1 MIKNIKKQ
9 RLLAGA
15 LSVANNLIEA
25 FNIWWERRKV
35 LKDMERRDYSVI

>member
-1 MIKNIKKQ
+1 MIKRKENIMINIK
-9 RLLAGA
+9 
-15 LSVANNLIEA
+15 NNLIEA

>member
-1 MIKNIKKQ
+1 MIKNIKKK
-9 RLLAGA
+9 
-15 LSVANNLIEA
+15 LIEA

>member
-1 MIKNIKKQ
+1 MNNIK
-9 RLLAGA
+9 
-15 LSVANNLIEA
+15 NNLIEA

>member
-1 MIKNIKKQ
+1 MNNIKNKF
-9 RLLAGA
+9 
-15 LSVANNLIEA
+15 IEA

>member
-1 MIKNIKKQ
+1 MINNIKSQ
-9 RLLAGA
+9 I
-15 LSVANNLIEA
+15 IEA

>member
-1 MIKNIKKQ
+1 MIKNIKN
-9 RLLAGA
+9 R
-15 LSVANNLIEA
+15 LIEA